1 MTLPKDKEGKTMPR
15 LYKFY
20 ELINRNALV
29 TLTEDTLTKTYFE
42 GSVKDIPDSYDDWK
56 VTDFCISNQG
66 DFLFHI
72 AK

>member
-1 MTLPKDKEGKTMPR
+1 MTLPKDKEDKTMPR

-42 GSVKDIPDSYDDWK
+42 GSVKDIPHSYDDWK

>member
-29 TLTEDTLTKTYFE
+29 TLTESTLTKTYFE
-42 GSVKDIPDSYDDWK
+42 GGVKDIPDSYDDWK
-56 VTDFCISNQG
+56 VTDFCISRDG
-66 DFLFHI
+66 DFLFKI
-72 AK
+72 EK